1 MAGGDRVAL
10 TLGRAVPS
18 LVRWGVSADADLVY
32 RCLASF
38 GPQCAGDVADDL
50 GLAVRRVRV
59 ALDELVEAGLVQGG
73 RDPVARGAGGGSWQA
88 VAPDEAVDAL
98 RRRAFRV
105 PAPAI
110 TDRAWP
116 EPVPPPTRL
125 LPDLCATRERIA
137 RLVALERGEHLAM
150 HPEQAFSADTLAI
163 GSAIDADL
171 LGRRVRVR
179 SLGLPPADGDR
190 SSAYTAEFVRLG
202 GEYRLADRL
211 PHKMMVFDRRVALVA
226 VDPLDL
232 DRGSWEFTDPA
243 AVESLVTLFVRQW
256 SGATDPR
263 RNGVPTVVLT
273 QREKAVVALLADGH
287 TDATAAKQ
295 LGMSTRTLTYTLRGL
310 MDRFGVENR
319 FQLGLALGAMRAGTP
334 PGVPA
339 GEPGKGTSRREP
351 QPRRSTSVT
360 KPNTPRYPRSHLS
373 RCSRAAVR
381 TCSASG

>member
-1 MAGGDRVAL
+1 MAVSETGAL

-38 GPQCAGDVADDL
+38 GPRGAGEVAADL
-50 GLAVRRVRV
+50 GLAPRRVRV
-59 ALDELVEAGLVQGG
+59 ALEELVEAGLVRGEPDAHGVEAG
-73 RDPVARGAGGGSWQA
+73 RWNA
-88 VAPDEAVDAL
+88 VAPAAAVQAL
-98 RRRAFRV
+98 RRRALHRI
-105 PAPAI
+105 PTGGP
-110 TDRAWP
+110 DRR
-116 EPVPPPTRL
+116 ERGPVPTRL
-125 LPDLCATRERIA
+125 LPDLRATRERIA
-137 RLVALERGEHLAM
+137 GLVAVERVEHLAM
-150 HPEQAFSADTLAI
+150 NPEQAFTTDTLAI

-190 SSAYTAEFVRLG
+190 SSAYTAEFARLG
-202 GEYRLADRL
+202 GEYRLADRV
-211 PHKMMVFDRRVALVA
+211 PHKMMIFDRRVALVA

-232 DRGSWEFTDPA
+232 ERGSWEFTDPG
-243 AVESLVTLFVRQW
+243 AVESLVTLFARQW

-287 TDATAAKQ
+287 TDATAAKH

-319 FQLGLALGAMRAGTP
+319 FQLGLALGAMRAAAP
-334 PGVPA
+334 PGPA
-339 GEPGKGTSRREP
+339 GDELAEG
-351 QPRRSTSVT
+351 
-360 KPNTPRYPRSHLS
+360 
-373 RCSRAAVR
+373 
-381 TCSASG
+381 SGQ

>member
-1 MAGGDRVAL
+1 MGAL
-10 TLGRAVPS
+10 ALGRAVPS
-18 LVRWGVSADADLVY
+18 LVRWGVRADADLVY

-38 GPQCAGDVADDL
+38 GTQRAAEVAADL
-50 GLAVRRVRV
+50 GLAARRVRA
-59 ALDELVEAGLVQGG
+59 ALDELVEVGLVRGETASRGVEDGG
-73 RDPVARGAGGGSWQA
+73 WSA
-88 VAPDEAVDAL
+88 VAPAAVVEAL
-98 RRRAFRV
+98 RRRALHRV
-105 PAPAI
+105 PAAATAGTGRRERGRVPAK
-110 TDRAWP
+110 
-116 EPVPPPTRL
+116 L
-125 LPDLCATRERIA
+125 LPDLRATRERIA
-137 RLVALERGEHLAM
+137 RLVAVERGEHLAM
-150 HPEQAFSADTLAI
+150 NPERAFSTDTLTI

-232 DRGSWEFTDPA
+232 ERGSWEFTDPA
-243 AVESLVTLFVRQW
+243 AVESLVALFARQW
-256 SGATDPR
+256 SGAKDPR

-319 FQLGLALGAMRAGTP
+319 FQLGLALGAMRAVTP
-334 PGVPA
+334 PGLA
-339 GEPGKGTSRREP
+339 AEETADGGER
-351 QPRRSTSVT
+351 
-360 KPNTPRYPRSHLS
+360 
-373 RCSRAAVR
+373 
-381 TCSASG
+381 

>member
-1 MAGGDRVAL
+1 MAVSDMGVL

-38 GPQCAGDVADDL
+38 GDQSAGEVAADL

-59 ALDELVEAGLVQGG
+59 ALDELVAAGLVQDRPRAANGL
-73 RDPVARGAGGGSWQA
+73 DGGSWRA
-88 VAPDEAVDAL
+88 VAPDAAVAAL
-98 RRRAFRV
+98 RRRAMR
-105 PAPAI
+105 
-110 TDRAWP
+110 R
-116 EPVPPPTRL
+116 PVPDAGPGWMEPGPPAARL
-125 LPDLCATRERIA
+125 LPDLGATRQRIA
-137 RLVALERGEHLAM
+137 HLVAVERAEHLAM
-150 HPEQAFSADTLAI
+150 NPERVFSTDALTI

-171 LGRRVRVR
+171 LSRRVRVR
-179 SLGLPPADGDR
+179 SLGRPPADGDR
-190 SSAYTAEFVRLG
+190 SSAYTAEFTRLG

-211 PHKMMVFDRRVALVA
+211 PHKMMIFDRRVALVA

-232 DRGSWEFTDPA
+232 DRGTWEYTDPA
-243 AVESLVTLFVRQW
+243 AVASLLTLFVRQW

-287 TDATAAKQ
+287 TDATAAKH

-319 FQLGLALGAMRAGTP
+319 FQLGLALGAMRAALP
-334 PGVPA
+334 PGPA
-339 GEPGKGTSRREP
+339 NGEITEGNER
-351 QPRRSTSVT
+351 
-360 KPNTPRYPRSHLS
+360 
-373 RCSRAAVR
+373 
-381 TCSASG
+381 